1 MNNEVNNRYFQWVA
15 GERRGEIMVFDDVI
29 NEGSDWYVVFKD
41 GSRVNELLVA
51 PLNQTDLTGRLMAEV
66 ESPKNCW
73 QFKEREAEKPQRRKD
88 ANSGVY
94 YDIPTAE
101 EIANAELDGQGGIIK
116 ETGPKNKIIDL
127 IPPKPTRKTSSF
139 AITNTPPL
147 VVINKEKEAERLQ
160 KLPEQPKAV
169 QSVSAET
176 NTTDPVFIL
185 MSKAKKEDSDIT
197 MTMTIALPPKSLYD
211 IAKESFEGGDKKFIE
226 YIIENIS
233 VNEIK
238 DALKIAITDMY
249 ENIEPKITA

>member
-51 PLNQTDLTGRLMAEV
+51 PLNQTDLTGRLMAEI

-73 QFKEREAEKPQRRKD
+73 QFKEREPEKRERRKD

-101 EIANAELDGQGGIIK
+101 EIANAELEGQGGIIRD
-116 ETGPKNKIIDL
+116 TGPKAKIIDL

-139 AITNTPPL
+139 AITNTPPSTPP
-147 VVINKEKEAERLQ
+147 VVINKEKEIERLQ
-160 KLPEQPKAV
+160 KLPEQPKPV
-169 QSVSAET
+169 QQNS
-176 NTTDPVFIL
+176 TDPVFIL

-249 ENIEPKITA
+249 ENIEPKINA